1 MIDLTGRVAV
11 VTGAG
16 AGLGRAY
23 AHALAARG
31 ARVLVNDI
39 GAAGDGAGSDPAVA
53 HRVAEEIVAAGGEA
67 AADAN
72 TVATPEGGEAI
83 IEHAVEVFGD
93 VDILVNNAGFMS
105 LSSFAKLD
113 VRAIGDLLQVHLGA
127 AFYVTQPAYRRMV
140 DRKRGRIVFTVSGI
154 GAFGIYGAGLYGA
167 AKGGIVGLMNCLELE
182 AERHGIRVNAV
193 SPMATTRMAA
203 EGLYDDVPPE
213 SAVPELVAPVVVYLA
228 SDECA
233 VSGRVWSAGAGSV
246 AELFS
251 ARTPGY
257 FKHPESDGP
266 LSAEDL
272 AAHVDTVVDRAG
284 STEPNSWPD
293 EWKEVVA
300 LYRGQEPAR

>member
-1 MIDLTGRVAV
+1 VISLEGRVAV

-16 AGLGRAY
+16 SGLGRAY

-31 ARVLVNDI
+31 ASVLVNDI
-39 GAAGDGAGSDPAVA
+39 GAAREGGGSDSAVA
-53 HRVAEEIVAAGGEA
+53 ECVAAEIVEAGGQA
-67 AADAN
+67 VADFS

-83 IEHAVEVFGD
+83 IEHAVSAFGD

-105 LSSFAKLD
+105 LASFAKLD
-113 VRAIGDLLQVHLGA
+113 VRDIGDLLQVHLGA
-127 AFYVTQPAYRRMV
+127 AFYVTQPAYRRMME
-140 DRKRGRIVFTVSGI
+140 RKRGRIVFTVSGI

-167 AKGGIVGLMNCLELE
+167 AKGGIMGLMNCLELE

-203 EGLYDDVPPE
+203 EGLYDDVPSE

-233 VSGRVWSAGAGSV
+233 VSGKVWSAGAGSV
-246 AELFS
+246 AELFT

-266 LSAEDL
+266 LSAEDI
-272 AAHVDTVVDRAG
+272 AGHVDAVVGREG
-284 STEPNSWPD
+284 STEPATWPD
-293 EWKEVVA
+293 EWQEVVA
-300 LYRGQEPAR
+300 LHRAREAAT

>member
-1 MIDLTGRVAV
+1 MIDLEGRVAV

-16 AGLGRAY
+16 TGLGRAY
-23 AHALAARG
+23 ALALAQHG

-39 GAAGDGAGSDPAVA
+39 GAGRDGAGSNPAVA
-53 HRVAEEIVAAGGEA
+53 ERVAAEIVAAGGEA
-67 AADAN
+67 VGDSS

-83 IEHAVEVFGD
+83 VDHALQTFGG
-93 VDILVNNAGFMS
+93 VDILINNAGFMS

-113 VRAIGDLLQVHLGA
+113 VRTIGDLLQVHLGA
-127 AFYVTQPAYRRMV
+127 AFYVTQPAYRHMME
-140 DRKRGRIVFTVSGI
+140 RKRGRIVFTVSGI

-182 AERHGIRVNAV
+182 AERHGIRVNAI

-203 EGLYDDVPPE
+203 EGLYDDVPE
-213 SAVPELVAPVVVYLA
+213 QSALPELVAPVVVYMA

-233 VSGRVWSAGAGSV
+233 FSGRVWSAGAGSV
-246 AELFS
+246 AELFT

-257 FKHPESDGP
+257 FKHPESEGP
-266 LSAEDL
+266 LSAEDI
-272 AAHVDTVVDRAG
+272 AAHVDAVVARERY
-284 STEPNSWPD
+284 SEPPTWPD

-300 LYRGQEPAR
+300 LYHGRGATE